1 LYAWR
6 LDKIDSK
13 LRNTPDFTSVF
24 LSKERL
30 REEARRRAIV
40 GVGIADPAGVE
51 LDLAVVEV
59 VVRRVVELAIG
70 LR

>member
-1 LYAWR
+1 M
-6 LDKIDSK
+6 DKIDSK
-13 LRNTPDFTSVF
+13 LRNTPDFTGVF

-30 REEARRRAIV
+30 REEAGRRAIV
-40 GVGIADPAGVE
+40 GIGIADPVGVE

-59 VVRRVVELAIG
+59 EVRRVVELAIG